1 MKHHSM
7 NIRVYYEDTDLGG
20 VVYYAN
26 YLRFI
31 ERARS
36 EWIRELGIDQIK
48 MRNEEEAIFVVT
60 KIKADYLS
68 PAHFDDIL
76 TVDTKIKVVSPVR
89 AYFYQNIFREEKVMG
104 GYLTRLLPIFFAIT
118 LFLFGNS
125 IKSHLFLNI
134 VLLYQFNF
142 SKFLWMSNLI
152 NSVNYFL
159 NPKGS

>member
-48 MRNEEEAIFVVT
+48 MRNDEEAIFVVT

-76 TVDTKIKVVSPVR
+76 TVDTRIKVVSPVR
-89 AYFYQNIFREEKVMG
+89 AYFYQNIFREEKVIFRSEVCVTCTSNSG
-104 GYLTRLLPIFFAIT
+104 KVLRLPEK
-118 LFLFGNS
+118 
-125 IKSHLFLNI
+125 IKIL
-134 VLLYQFNF
+134 
-142 SKFLWMSNLI
+142 MT
-152 NSVNYFL
+152 
-159 NPKGS
+159 

>member
-36 EWIRELGIDQIK
+36 EWIRDLGIDQIK
-48 MRNEEEAIFVVT
+48 MRDEEDAIFVAT

-68 PAHFDDIL
+68 PARFDDIL
-76 TVDTKIKVVSPVR
+76 RVDTKIKVVSPVR
-89 AYFYQNIFREEKVMG
+89 AYFYQNIFREEKVIFKAELCVACTSNSG
-104 GYLTRLLPIFFAIT
+104 KVLRLPEK
-118 LFLFGNS
+118 
-125 IKSHLFLNI
+125 IKIL
-134 VLLYQFNF
+134 
-142 SKFLWMSNLI
+142 MT
-152 NSVNYFL
+152 
-159 NPKGS
+159 

>member
-76 TVDTKIKVVSPVR
+76 TVDTRIKVVSPVR
-89 AYFYQNIFREEKVMG
+89 AYFYQNIFREEKVIFRSEVCVTCTSNSCKV
-104 GYLTRLLPIFFAIT
+104 LRLPEKIEILMT
-118 LFLFGNS
+118 
-125 IKSHLFLNI
+125 
-134 VLLYQFNF
+134 
-142 SKFLWMSNLI
+142 
-152 NSVNYFL
+152 
-159 NPKGS
+159 

>member
-1 MKHHSM
+1 MKNHSM

-20 VVYYAN
+20 IVYYAN

-36 EWIRELGIDQIK
+36 EWLRELGIDQIK

-76 TVDTKIKVVSPVR
+76 TVDTRIKVVSPVR
-89 AYFYQNIFREEKVMG
+89 AYFYQNIFREDKVIFKSEVCVTCTSNSGKVLRLPEK
-104 GYLTRLLPIFFAIT
+104 
-118 LFLFGNS
+118 
-125 IKSHLFLNI
+125 IKIL
-134 VLLYQFNF
+134 
-142 SKFLWMSNLI
+142 MT
-152 NSVNYFL
+152 
-159 NPKGS
+159 

>member
-76 TVDTKIKVVSPVR
+76 TVDTSIEVVSPVR
-89 AYFYQNIFREEKVMG
+89 AYFYQNILREEEVIFKAEVCVTCTSNSGKVQ
-104 GYLTRLLPIFFAIT
+104 RLPEKIQILMT
-118 LFLFGNS
+118 
-125 IKSHLFLNI
+125 
-134 VLLYQFNF
+134 
-142 SKFLWMSNLI
+142 
-152 NSVNYFL
+152 
-159 NPKGS
+159 

>member
-1 MKHHSM
+1 MKHPSM

-36 EWIRELGIDQIK
+36 ELIRELGIDQIK

-76 TVDTKIKVVSPVR
+76 TVDTRIKVVSPVR
-89 AYFYQNIFREEKVMG
+89 SYFYQNIFREEKVIFRSEVCVTCTSNSG
-104 GYLTRLLPIFFAIT
+104 KVLRLPEK
-118 LFLFGNS
+118 
-125 IKSHLFLNI
+125 IKIL
-134 VLLYQFNF
+134 
-142 SKFLWMSNLI
+142 MT
-152 NSVNYFL
+152 
-159 NPKGS
+159 

>member
-36 EWIRELGIDQIK
+36 EWIRGLGVDQIK
-48 MRNEEEAIFVVT
+48 MRDEDEAIFVVT

-68 PAHFDDIL
+68 PARFDDIL

-89 AYFYQNIFREEKVMG
+89 AYFYQNIFREEKVIFKAEVCVTCTSNSG
-104 GYLTRLLPIFFAIT
+104 KVLRLPEKIKILIT
-118 LFLFGNS
+118 
-125 IKSHLFLNI
+125 
-134 VLLYQFNF
+134 
-142 SKFLWMSNLI
+142 
-152 NSVNYFL
+152 
-159 NPKGS
+159 

>member
-1 MKHHSM
+1 MKNHSM

-36 EWIRELGIDQIK
+36 EWIRSLGIDQKK
-48 MRNEEEAIFVVT
+48 MRDEDEAIFVVT

-68 PAHFDDIL
+68 PARFDDIL

-89 AYFYQNIFREEKVMG
+89 AYFYQNIFREEKFIFKAEVCVTCTSKSG
-104 GYLTRLLPIFFAIT
+104 KVLRLPEK
-118 LFLFGNS
+118 
-125 IKSHLFLNI
+125 IKIL
-134 VLLYQFNF
+134 
-142 SKFLWMSNLI
+142 MT
-152 NSVNYFL
+152 
-159 NPKGS
+159 

>member
-36 EWIRELGIDQIK
+36 EWIRGLGIDQIK
-48 MRNEEEAIFVVT
+48 MRDEDEAIFVVT

-89 AYFYQNIFREEKVMG
+89 AYFYQNIFREEKVIFKAEVCVTCTSNSG
-104 GYLTRLLPIFFAIT
+104 KVQRLPEK
-118 LFLFGNS
+118 
-125 IKSHLFLNI
+125 IKRL
-134 VLLYQFNF
+134 
-142 SKFLWMSNLI
+142 MT
-152 NSVNYFL
+152 
-159 NPKGS
+159 

>member
-36 EWIRELGIDQIK
+36 EWIRSLGIDQIK
-48 MRNEEEAIFVVT
+48 MRDEDEAIFVVT
-60 KIKADYLS
+60 NIKADYLS
-68 PAHFDDIL
+68 PARFDDIL

-89 AYFYQNIFREEKVMG
+89 AYFYQNIFREEKVIFKAELCVACTSNSG
-104 GYLTRLLPIFFAIT
+104 KVLRLPEK
-118 LFLFGNS
+118 
-125 IKSHLFLNI
+125 IKRL
-134 VLLYQFNF
+134 
-142 SKFLWMSNLI
+142 MT
-152 NSVNYFL
+152 
-159 NPKGS
+159 

>member
-36 EWIRELGIDQIK
+36 EWIRDLGIDQIK
-48 MRNEEEAIFVVT
+48 MRDEEEAIFVVT

-68 PAHFDDIL
+68 PARFDDIL

-89 AYFYQNIFREEKVMG
+89 AYFYQNIFREEKVIFKAEVCVTCISNSG
-104 GYLTRLLPIFFAIT
+104 KVLRLPEK
-118 LFLFGNS
+118 
-125 IKSHLFLNI
+125 IKIL
-134 VLLYQFNF
+134 
-142 SKFLWMSNLI
+142 MT
-152 NSVNYFL
+152 
-159 NPKGS
+159 

>member
-7 NIRVYYEDTDLGG
+7 NIRVYYEDTDLAG

-36 EWIRELGIDQIK
+36 EWIRDLGIDQIK
-48 MRNEEEAIFVVT
+48 MRDEEEAIFVVT

-89 AYFYQNIFREEKVMG
+89 AYFYQNIFREEKVIFKAEVCVTCTSNSG
-104 GYLTRLLPIFFAIT
+104 KVLRLPEK
-118 LFLFGNS
+118 
-125 IKSHLFLNI
+125 IKIL
-134 VLLYQFNF
+134 
-142 SKFLWMSNLI
+142 MT
-152 NSVNYFL
+152 
-159 NPKGS
+159 

>member
-36 EWIRELGIDQIK
+36 EWIRDLGIDQLK

-68 PAHFDDIL
+68 PAYFDDLL
-76 TVDTKIKVVSPVR
+76 TVDTQIKVVSQVR
-89 AYFYQNIFREEKVMG
+89 AYFYQNIFREEEVIFKAEVCVACTSNYGKVQS
-104 GYLTRLLPIFFAIT
+104 LPEK
-118 LFLFGNS
+118 
-125 IKSHLFLNI
+125 IKIL
-134 VLLYQFNF
+134 
-142 SKFLWMSNLI
+142 MT
-152 NSVNYFL
+152 
-159 NPKGS
+159 

>member
-1 MKHHSM
+1 MQHHSM

-36 EWIRELGIDQIK
+36 EWIREIGIDQIK

-76 TVDTKIKVVSPVR
+76 TVDTRIKVVSPVR
-89 AYFYQNIFREEKVMG
+89 AYFYQNIYREEKVIFRSEVCVTCTSNSG
-104 GYLTRLLPIFFAIT
+104 KVLRLPEK
-118 LFLFGNS
+118 
-125 IKSHLFLNI
+125 IKIL
-134 VLLYQFNF
+134 
-142 SKFLWMSNLI
+142 MT
-152 NSVNYFL
+152 
-159 NPKGS
+159 

>member
-36 EWIRELGIDQIK
+36 EWIRDLGIDQIK
-48 MRNEEEAIFVVT
+48 MRNEEKAIFVVT

-68 PAHFDDIL
+68 PAYFDDVL
-76 TVDTKIKVVSPVR
+76 KVDTRIKVVSPVR
-89 AYFYQNIFREEKVMG
+89 AYFYQNFFRIEEAIFKAEVCVACTSNSGKIQRLPEK
-104 GYLTRLLPIFFAIT
+104 
-118 LFLFGNS
+118 
-125 IKSHLFLNI
+125 IKKL
-134 VLLYQFNF
+134 
-142 SKFLWMSNLI
+142 MT
-152 NSVNYFL
+152 
-159 NPKGS
+159 

>member
-36 EWIRELGIDQIK
+36 EWIRDLGIDQIK
-48 MRNEEEAIFVVT
+48 MRNEEETIFVVT

-68 PAHFDDIL
+68 PAYFDDML
-76 TVDTKIKVVSPVR
+76 TVDTRIKVVSPVR
-89 AYFYQNIFREEKVMG
+89 AYFYQNIFRKEKVIFKAEVCVTCTSNSG
-104 GYLTRLLPIFFAIT
+104 KVQRLPEKI
-118 LFLFGNS
+118 
-125 IKSHLFLNI
+125 NI
-134 VLLYQFNF
+134 L
-142 SKFLWMSNLI
+142 MT
-152 NSVNYFL
+152 
-159 NPKGS
+159 

>member
-36 EWIRELGIDQIK
+36 EWIRDLGIDQIK
-48 MRNEEEAIFVVT
+48 MRNEEKAIFVVT

-68 PAHFDDIL
+68 PAYFDDVL
-76 TVDTKIKVVSPVR
+76 KVDTRIKVVSPVR
-89 AYFYQNIFREEKVMG
+89 AYFYQNIFRKEEAIFKAEVCVTCTSNSGKVQ
-104 GYLTRLLPIFFAIT
+104 RLPEK
-118 LFLFGNS
+118 
-125 IKSHLFLNI
+125 IK
-134 VLLYQFNF
+134 LL
-142 SKFLWMSNLI
+142 MT
-152 NSVNYFL
+152 
-159 NPKGS
+159 

>member
-76 TVDTKIKVVSPVR
+76 TVATRIKVVSPVR
-89 AYFYQNIFREEKVMG
+89 AYFYQNIFREEKVIFRSEVCVTCTSNSG
-104 GYLTRLLPIFFAIT
+104 KVLRLPEK
-118 LFLFGNS
+118 
-125 IKSHLFLNI
+125 IKIL
-134 VLLYQFNF
+134 
-142 SKFLWMSNLI
+142 MT
-152 NSVNYFL
+152 
-159 NPKGS
+159 

>member
-36 EWIRELGIDQIK
+36 EWIRSLGIDQIK
-48 MRNEEEAIFVVT
+48 MRDEDEAIFVVT

-68 PAHFDDIL
+68 PARFDDIL
-76 TVDTKIKVVSPVR
+76 RVDTKIKVVSPVR
-89 AYFYQNIFREEKVMG
+89 AYFYQNIFRKEKVIFKAEVCVACTSNSG
-104 GYLTRLLPIFFAIT
+104 KVLRLPEK
-118 LFLFGNS
+118 
-125 IKSHLFLNI
+125 IKIL
-134 VLLYQFNF
+134 
-142 SKFLWMSNLI
+142 MT
-152 NSVNYFL
+152 
-159 NPKGS
+159 

>member
-36 EWIRELGIDQIK
+36 EWIREIGIDQIK

-76 TVDTKIKVVSPVR
+76 TVDTRIKVVSPIR
-89 AYFYQNIFREEKVMG
+89 AYFYQNIFREEKVIFRSEVCVTCTSNSG
-104 GYLTRLLPIFFAIT
+104 KVLRLPEK
-118 LFLFGNS
+118 
-125 IKSHLFLNI
+125 IKIL
-134 VLLYQFNF
+134 
-142 SKFLWMSNLI
+142 MT
-152 NSVNYFL
+152 
-159 NPKGS
+159 

>member
-48 MRNEEEAIFVVT
+48 MRNEEKAIFVVT

-76 TVDTKIKVVSPVR
+76 TVDTRIKVVSPVR
-89 AYFYQNIFREEKVMG
+89 AYFYQNIFREEKVIFRSEVCVTCTSNSG
-104 GYLTRLLPIFFAIT
+104 KVLRLPEK
-118 LFLFGNS
+118 
-125 IKSHLFLNI
+125 IKIL
-134 VLLYQFNF
+134 
-142 SKFLWMSNLI
+142 MT
-152 NSVNYFL
+152 
-159 NPKGS
+159 